1 VGTLLSRRG
10 RLATAGAH
18 LWGRVQGPA
27 GNLEAGYRPVL
38 FTILAAAFL
47 LRLATAWQLPNIHH
61 ADEVFQVAEQANRS
75 VNGYGI
81 VSWEFQTA
89 SRGALLPSIVT
100 PFFLVDAP
108 PAVQQMLIAALF
120 SALSLIPVWVAF
132 HWAGRLYGTAG
143 GALAAV
149 MVATWVEAVYFA
161 PKPTPDAVSGY
172 FLLAALFL
180 ARPGAERRD
189 LFLAGISFMLALTIR
204 MQIAP
209 AVGVALLLT
218 AADKHER
225 TQMAPLVAGAA
236 AAVVLVGT
244 IEWLWWGAPFRGHW
258 NYLVMEFAHG
268 ASDFFGR
275 QPLTFYA
282 KNYVLMYGGLLPVIA
297 FLVYAGARRAPI
309 LLLTAVAVIVPF
321 HFIGHKE
328 YRFLVPSVPLL
339 VLLMGLGAADLL
351 MRVAGAV
358 HVRTATLVVCGW
370 LVAGIAISC
379 GDYYRP
385 YWFLDRNHILA
396 FRAIGAQPDAC
407 GVALVG
413 IRWWHTPGQSGL
425 GRDIPLYESGR
436 DERAMAAL
444 APAANYVLAGPKSP
458 APPAPYVQWQEYSR
472 PVEFLY
478 RRPGRCV
485 PDEPAR
491 VRPAPP
497 MDRIE

>member
-1 VGTLLSRRG
+1 MRTFLVWG
-10 RLATAGAH
+10 RL
-18 LWGRVQGPA
+18 RGPA
-27 GNLEAGYRPVL
+27 GHLEAGYRPVL
-38 FTILAAAFL
+38 LTILVAAFV
-47 LRLATAWQLPNIHH
+47 LRLGVAWQLPNIHQ
-61 ADEVFQVAEQANRS
+61 ADEIYQVAEQANRS

-89 SRGALLPSIVT
+89 SRGALLPSLVK
-100 PFFLVDAP
+100 PFYLIPAR
-108 PAVQQMLIAALF
+108 PAVHQMSIAALF

-149 MVATWVEAVYFA
+149 MMATWFEAVYFA

-172 FLLAALFL
+172 LLIAAIFL
-180 ARPGAERRD
+180 ARPGAGRRE
-189 LFLAGISFMLALTIR
+189 LFLAGLGFTLALVVR

-209 AVGVALLLT
+209 AIAIALLL
-218 AADKHER
+218 AAVR
-225 TQMAPLVAGAA
+225 RPIAPLVSGAAVALAVAGA
-236 AAVVLVGT
+236 
-244 IEWLWWGAPFRGHW
+244 IEGLWWGVPFRGHW
-258 NYLVMEFAHG
+258 NYLVMEFVHG
-268 ASDFFGR
+268 ASSFFR
-275 QPLTFYA
+275 REPLIFYV
-282 KNYVLMYGGLLPVIA
+282 KNYVLMYGGLIPVIA
-297 FLVYAGARRAPI
+297 FLVVAGARRAPI

-328 YRFLVPSVPLL
+328 YRFVVPAVPLL

-351 MRVAGAV
+351 MRTTGAIRT
-358 HVRTATLVVCGW
+358 RTAALVVAGW

-385 YWFLDRNHILA
+385 YWFQDRNHILA
-396 FRAIGAQPDAC
+396 FRATGSQPDAC

-413 IRWWHTPGQSGL
+413 IRWWHTPGLSGIM
-425 GRDIPLYESGR
+425 RDIPLYETGR
-436 DERAMAAL
+436 DEQAMARL
-444 APAANYVLAGPKSP
+444 APAANYVLTGPKAP
-458 APPAPYVQWQEYSR
+458 VPPAPYVQWQEYSR

-478 RRPGRCV
+478 RRPGACV
-485 PDEPAR
+485 PDESAR